1 MGKFDFRNIY
11 FWIHTSFAA
20 VSIAFFIGLLSA
32 GSTTTDALSIEIAS
46 VLFCISVVSNSGLSL
61 FLAFFGN
68 GAIYVNRVY
77 ITIFPWNEISS
88 LPAISVLSFISA
100 VISLF
105 SYYSY
110 LYMAITIG
118 MIIYTANFLQSIIHK
133 ANVASFESDED
144 SE

>member
-11 FWIHTSFAA
+11 FWMHTSFSA

-32 GSTTTDALSIEIAS
+32 ESTTIDALSIKIAS
-46 VLFCISVVSNSGLSL
+46 VLFCISVVLNSGLSL

-68 GAIYVNRVY
+68 AAIYVNRVY
-77 ITIFPWNEISS
+77 ITTFAWNEINS
-88 LPAISVLSFISA
+88 LPAISIFSFIFA
-100 VISLF
+100 VIALF

-110 LYMAITIG
+110 LYIVITIV
-118 MIIYTANFLQSIIHK
+118 MMFYTAIRIQSIIHK
-133 ANVASFESDED
+133 VNVASLESDQD